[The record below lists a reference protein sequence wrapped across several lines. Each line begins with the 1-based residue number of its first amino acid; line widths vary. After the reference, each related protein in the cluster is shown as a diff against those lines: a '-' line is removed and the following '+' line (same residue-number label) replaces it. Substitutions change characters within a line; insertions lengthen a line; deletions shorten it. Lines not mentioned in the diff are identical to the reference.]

1 MTNEELIQ
9 EALSKAARELGK
21 QIDPSSIRVERSRG
35 EGHGDYASNFALKH
49 ARDFSMNPRELAGK
63 IAGLAVGE
71 GIAKVEVAGPGFL
84 NFFLRSESL
93 GSILDEILAKGSHF
107 GDGEK
112 NGVKVDVEY
121 VSANPTGDLHLG
133 HTRGAALGDAVSNL
147 YRKAGYDVT
156 REYYVN
162 DCGNQVRH
170 LGLSLRARYHELF
183 GEPLVL
189 GEDDYHGTDLIDIA
203 KAIRE
208 EYGDRWLKDDEESE
222 RFFVRYGIDHELAKI
237 KKDLSDFGVEFDVF
251 TYESD
256 IRRAGKVESALSFL
270 EEKGYVYESEGAK
283 FLRTSS
289 FLDDKDRP
297 VVKKDG
303 NYTYFLPD
311 IAYHYDKLDRG
322 FDLLVDMLG
331 ADHHGY
337 VPRMKSALMMRGVP
351 ADRLDCEIY
360 QIVRVYK
367 DGEEVRMSKRTGKA
381 ITHRDLVEMVGKDAV
396 RYFFAERASGT
407 HLDFNLNLA
416 LERSKENPVYYAQY
430 AHARCSS
437 LRKLGEEFPLNEDAT
452 LLSLPLEGTILK
464 QLARFP
470 SMIQTAAKA
479 RAPYKVAGYCQELAG
494 DIHEYYQAVRIIDRE
509 NPALT
514 GARLRLI
521 EGCRV
526 VMKEALALLG
536 VSAPERM

>member
-1 MTNEELIQ
+1 MSNEELIQ
-9 EALSKAARELGK
+9 NALSKAARELGK
-21 QIDPSSIRVERSRG
+21 EIDPASIHVERSRG
-35 EGHGDYASNFALKH
+35 EGHGDYASNFALKS
-49 ARDFSMNPRELAGK
+49 AREFSMNPRELAMK
-63 IAGLAVGE
+63 VAALATGE
-71 GIAKVEVAGPGFL
+71 GIAKIEVAGPGFL

-93 GSILDEILAKGSHF
+93 GSILDEILLKGSHF

-147 YRKAGYDVT
+147 YRKAGYEVT

-189 GEDDYHGTDLIDIA
+189 GEDDYHGNDLVAIAEDIR
-203 KAIRE
+203 K

-237 KKDLSDFGVEFDVF
+237 RKDLSDFGVEFDVF

-256 IRRAGKVESALSFL
+256 IRRAGKVEEALSYL

-283 FLRTSS
+283 FLKTSS

-351 ADRLDCEIY
+351 AERLDCEIY

-416 LERSKENPVYYAQY
+416 LEKSKENPVYYAQY
-430 AHARCSS
+430 AHARCCS
-437 LRKLGEEFPLNEDAT
+437 LRKLGEEFALNGDSS
-452 LLSLPLEGTILK
+452 LLSLPVEGTILK

-479 RAPYKVAGYCQELAG
+479 RAPYKVAGYCQELAA

-509 NPALT
+509 NPVLT

-521 EGCRV
+521 EGCRI
-526 VMKEALALLG
+526 VMKEGLALLG
-536 VSAPERM
+536 VGAPERM